1 MRTEQAARLQM
12 AQTPTMLTLLPL
24 PALLL
29 PLEVRRIEEALV
41 AV

>member
-1 MRTEQAARLQM
+1 M
-12 AQTPTMLTLLPL
+12 AKTPTMSTLLPL

-29 PLEVRRIEEALV
+29 PLEVRTIEEALV